1 MSIKCTLTFMFK
13 MPKFKYSIEILDWH
27 IYFLTY
33 MKDITFLLLSKP
45 WTLVP
50 FVSTSLLA
58 RRKCQSIVSAV
69 VTKIGNRRVTLF

>member
-1 MSIKCTLTFMFK
+1 

-33 MKDITFLLLSKP
+33 MKDITFLSLSKP
-45 WTLVP
+45 LKLVP

-58 RRKCQSIVSAV
+58 QRKCQSIVSAV